1 VRVCV
6 CVCACV
12 CVCVCVCV
20 CARARVEWATHQMTR
35 QLPEHEPMAC
45 GDAIAQIPP
54 DGVVVIV
61 GLEDV

>member
-1 VRVCV
+1 VCV
-6 CVCACV
+6 CGR
-12 CVCVCVCV
+12 
-20 CARARVEWATHQMTR
+20 ARARVEWATHQMTR